1 MKIKLVLLLFTT
13 LFTIN
18 ANAQKGFPFDAEV
31 RQFKHQDS
39 LQMPAPGG
47 ILFVGSSSIR
57 LWDDLEKRFEGKP
70 VIKRGLGGS
79 ELWQWV
85 EYYTPY
91 VLFPYQPK
99 KVFIYAGENDI
110 ASGRTAQN
118 VAGSFEK
125 LWTMIHDKLPNTE
138 IYFLSIKPS
147 PSRAKF
153 LNEVILANN
162 LIKAYADSKP
172 KTKYI
177 DVATPILNKKTM
189 RPDSSLFKGDYLHLN
204 SKGYDKWEK
213 VLKKYVK

>member
-1 MKIKLVLLLFTT
+1 MSIRIFLAAIFA
-13 LFTIN
+13 FITIN
-18 ANAQKGFPFDAEV
+18 ASAQKGFPFDGEV
-31 RQFKHQDS
+31 RAFKHQDS
-39 LQMPAPGG
+39 LKMPAPGG

-110 ASGRTAQN
+110 AASRTAQN

-125 LWTMIHDKLPNTE
+125 LWEMIHAKLPNAE

-147 PSRAKF
+147 PSRDKF